1 MKVKILAH
9 TPNPEK
15 VVAMAGKLCY
25 SPSSVDELEENLT
38 DEEIQKFIDK
48 FMGYG
53 HESPLEHI
61 SFVFAVEGVS
71 RSLTHQL
78 VRHRIASY
86 SQKSQ
91 RYVNEDNFE
100 YVVPQIVR
108 DMGTQAWLDYT
119 SDMKQIN
126 EMYTRWQ
133 KRIKDFVE
141 ETNYPTY
148 GMSAEKVANENAR
161 SVLPNACETKI
172 IITMNV
178 RSLYNFFNKR
188 CCNRAQQE
196 IRELAN
202 EMLRQVREVAPSLFK
217 NVGASCT
224 YGKCKEGKMT
234 CGSPIGGNNE

>member
-38 DEEIQKFIDK
+38 DENIQKFIEK

-202 EMLRQVREVAPSLFK
+202 EMLKQVREVAPSLFK

-224 YGKCKEGKMT
+224 YSQCKEGKMS
-234 CGSPIGGNNE
+234 CGSPIGGNK

>member
-25 SPSSVDELEENLT
+25 SPSSIDELEENLT
-38 DEEIQKFIDK
+38 DENIQKFIDK

-234 CGSPIGGNNE
+234 CGSLVGGNQ